1 MQKSQNI
8 NTVDVHGN
16 QLGLLQASK
25 CFQLSKTMTCITCHD
40 PHKNEREK
48 TELFSQRCMS
58 CHTEQHKTIA
68 GISNNNLIKNCID
81 CHMPL
86 QASISISFL
95 LQGKTEPVNATM
107 RTHYITVYNDETK
120 KFIEH
125 NAAKE
130 KNY

>member
-1 MQKSQNI
+1 M
-8 NTVDVHGN
+8 HGN

-25 CFQLSKTMTCITCHD
+25 CFRLSKTMTCITCHNI
-40 PHKNEREK
+40 HKNERGK

-58 CHTEQHKTIA
+58 CHIEKHKTIA

-86 QASISISFL
+86 QTSRSISFL
-95 LQGKTEPVNATM
+95 LQGKEQPVNAKM

-125 NAAKE
+125 QTSSQK
-130 KNY
+130 KKS